1 MQIRTCYRFE
11 DEDDEG
17 EVEVDDE
24 VKHLFEA
31 KAQAG
36 AAYLEVKAR
45 KRTRRDGAG
54 RIKDRRVAPL
64 DSVGPSA
71 GTPGPRGA

>member
-54 RIKDRRVAPL
+54 RTNGRWAAPL
-64 DSVGPSA
+64 DSVDPSA
-71 GTPGPRGA
+71 ATQGPRGA